1 MHRDG
6 FLYRTLLV
14 LVGAQVIYGAYWA
27 LHDLTARL
35 GLWPDADQA
44 EAFVASLTAVQEAFF
59 FSHVAMNVVVL
70 VLVWMR
76 RWWALPGFVLSFLLD
91 RSEWVMMTDNI
102 VFSSMVDVDAWA
114 MFSFALQGAIIAL
127 LVILVSEGRLR

>member
-1 MHRDG
+1 MTSGG
-6 FLYRTLLV
+6 FLYRPLLV
-14 LVGAQVIYGAYWA
+14 LMSIQVLYGLYWA
-27 LHDLTARL
+27 AHDLTARL

-44 EAFVASLTAVQEAFF
+44 EAFVASLTAVQEVFF

-102 VFSSMVDVDAWA
+102 VFSNMVDVDAWA

-127 LVILVSEGRLR
+127 LVILVFEGRLR